1 MNQCLGKSS
10 ILRIS
15 CEKIIKNNKE
25 ECCLIRVTCTRPKE
39 LPVGSLVSNS
49 TGDCRCIENLIKE
62 IEDFIKESASV
73 IFKKHMSNGS
83 I

>member
-1 MNQCLGKSS
+1 MKCFGKYY

-15 CEKIIKNNKE
+15 CEKVRKNNEE
-25 ECCLIRVTCTRPKE
+25 ECCLTRVTCTRPKE
-39 LPVGSLVSNS
+39 LPAGSLVSNS
-49 TGDCRCIENLIKE
+49 IGDCRCMENLIKE

-73 IFKKHMSNGS
+73 IFKKRMSNGS